1 MKPLLSLAL
10 SAGVLKQ
17 LGMVLVATL
26 QDDIRDQLLERR
38 IVLHNTPRTKGLIR
52 SIKNGRQVSLHILL
66 KARECP

>member
-38 IVLHNTPRTKGLIR
+38 IVLHDTPRTKGLIR